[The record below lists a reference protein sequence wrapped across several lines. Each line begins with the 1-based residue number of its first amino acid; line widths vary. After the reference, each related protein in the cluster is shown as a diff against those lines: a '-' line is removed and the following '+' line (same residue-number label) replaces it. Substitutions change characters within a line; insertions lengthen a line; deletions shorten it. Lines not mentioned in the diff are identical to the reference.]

1 MTEGEVIS
9 YLRALLEMRADVHV
23 ETSSNAREIAIF
35 VRGTGGNARTAMIRT
50 PGSRWFSTEIEDAFD
65 ISFVDEDAEDFEIE
79 SYLRTC
85 AQIASAYVLQGA
97 REQRRG
103 FFRSRSLVVDV
114 EGTPVH
120 VQKMIGRWV
129 RRRPRSPRCSR
140 TRILPNDVSPPALVD

>member
-85 AQIASAYVLQGA
+85 AQIATAYVLQGA
-97 REQRRG
+97 VEQKRG
-103 FFRSRSLVVDV
+103 FFRSRSLSSMSR
-114 EGTPVH
+114 EH
-120 VQKMIGRWV
+120 RCMC
-129 RRRPRSPRCSR
+129 RR
-140 TRILPNDVSPPALVD
+140 

>member
-23 ETSSNAREIAIF
+23 ETSSNAREFAIF

-65 ISFVDEDAEDFEIE
+65 ISFVDEDEEDFEIE

-85 AQIASAYVLQGA
+85 AQIATAYVLQGA
-97 REQRRG
+97 VERRRG
-103 FFRSRSLVVDV
+103 LFRSRSLVVDV
-114 EGTPVH
+114 EGSPVH
-120 VQKMIGRWV
+120 VQKMIGRRV
-129 RRRPRSPRCSR
+129 RRRP
-140 TRILPNDVSPPALVD
+140 